1 MCGIVGY
8 VGRAEAAPILL
19 DGLRRLEYRGY
30 DSVGVAVVDRGHLE
44 TRKCAGRIAALARLM
59 KKRPPSG
66 CFGISHTRWATHGKV
81 TDENAH
87 PHFDASG
94 KLALVHNGVIE
105 NYQALKEKLIQ
116 DGDSNFCSETDTEVL
131 AHLIGKLYDESCA
144 STVDAPQ
151 KKARLFAAVR
161 TALQQV
167 IGTYGIALVHADV
180 PDFMIGARR
189 GSPLV
194 LGVGKEEN
202 FLASDVSAIVAYT
215 RDAVYL
221 NDFDVVALER
231 DKFEISSLAG
241 ESGDHRVS
249 KVEFT
254 AEDIKKGDFR
264 HYMLKEIFEQPNTV
278 RDAMRG
284 RLSVEECT
292 SKLGGLNM
300 APAELRDVGRI
311 VLTGCGTALHAA
323 MVGEYLIEQLAS
335 IPTEVEYASEFRHR
349 NTPMT
354 PDTLVF
360 AVSQSGE
367 TADTLGALRE
377 SRRKGYRTLGICNNV
392 ASTIARESDGGVYMH
407 AGPEIGVA
415 ATKSFTSQLVILT
428 LIGLLLGRMRNLS
441 TAEGTRIIKELETLP
456 GQIEEVLKLS
466 DQVKAIAK
474 KYVDVGG
481 MLFFGRQFNF
491 PIAVEGALKMK
502 EITYLFAEGHP
513 SAELKHGIIALVR
526 PDLPS
531 IFIAPDDAVFSKNL
545 NNIEQIKA
553 RKGPIIA
560 ITSGNGAKQLKDLAA
575 DIIEVPDVIDCL
587 SPVLTVIPLQ
597 LLAYHLAVEL
607 GRDVDKPR
615 SCHRVRFV
623 AFAGGAGAH
632 GLDRFV
638 VDGDTADDHQTN
650 PRRRRALFQ
659 SYTQRIWRNRSGRG
673 GE

>member
-30 DSVGVAVVDRGHLE
+30 DSAGIAIVDGGYLE
-44 TRKCAGRIAALARLM
+44 TRKCAGRIAALAKLTM
-59 KKRPPSG
+59 ERPLTGS
-66 CFGISHTRWATHGKV
+66 FGVSHTRWATHGKV

-105 NYQALKEKLIQ
+105 NYQALRDDLVRG
-116 DGDSNFCSETDTEVL
+116 GDNGFRSQTDTEVL

-144 STVDAPQ
+144 STVEIDQ
-151 KKARLFAAVR
+151 KKARLLAAVR
-161 TALQQV
+161 ASLQQV
-167 IGTYGIALVHADV
+167 IGTYGIALIHADI

-215 RDAVYL
+215 REAVYL
-221 NDFDVVALER
+221 HDFDIATVER
-231 DKFEISSLAG
+231 GKFEISSLAG
-241 ESGDHRVS
+241 TSGAHQVS
-249 KVEFT
+249 KLEFT
-254 AEDIKKGDFR
+254 AEDIKKGDYP
-264 HYMLKEIFEQPNTV
+264 HYMLKEIFEQPNSV

-284 RLSVEECT
+284 RLSLEECT
-292 SKLGGLNM
+292 AKLGGLNM
-300 APAELRDVGRI
+300 TPAQLRDVGRI

-323 MVGEYLIEQLAS
+323 MVGEFLIERLAT
-335 IPTEVEYASEFRHR
+335 IPTEIEYASEFRHR

-360 AVSQSGE
+360 AISQSGE

-377 SRRKGYRTLGICNNV
+377 SRRKGFRTLGICNNV

-441 TAEGTRIIKELETLP
+441 TAEGSRIIEALEALP
-456 GQIEEVLKLS
+456 EQIEAVLKLS
-466 DQVKAIAK
+466 DQIKAIAK
-474 KYVDVGG
+474 KYVDVNGI
-481 MLFFGRQFNF
+481 LFFGRQFNF
-491 PIAVEGALKMK
+491 PIALEGALKMK

-545 NNIEQIKA
+545 NNIEQVKA

-560 ITSGNGAKQLKDLAA
+560 FTSGNGAKRLKETA
-575 DIIEVPDVIDCL
+575 DEIISLPEAPDCL
-587 SPVLTVIPLQ
+587 MPILTVIPLQ

-615 SCHRVRFV
+615 NLAKSVTV
-623 AFAGGAGAH
+623 
-632 GLDRFV
+632 
-638 VDGDTADDHQTN
+638 
-650 PRRRRALFQ
+650 
-659 SYTQRIWRNRSGRG
+659 
-673 GE
+673 E

>member
-8 VGRAEAAPILL
+8 VGRSEAAPILL

-30 DSVGVAVVDRGHLE
+30 DSAGVAIVDGDRVE
-44 TRKCAGRIAALARLM
+44 TRKCAGRIAALAKLM
-59 KKRPPSG
+59 AEKPASG
-66 CFGISHTRWATHGKV
+66 SFGISHTRWATHGKV
-81 TDENAH
+81 NDENAH

-94 KLALVHNGVIE
+94 KIALVHNGVIE
-105 NYQALKEKLIQ
+105 NYQALKEQLNR
-116 DGDSNFCSETDTEVL
+116 DGNHDFHSQTDTEVL
-131 AHLIGKLYDESCA
+131 AHLIGSIYQQLDGKDS
-144 STVDAPQ
+144 
-151 KKARLFAAVR
+151 KARLVNAVR
-161 TALQQV
+161 AALKQV
-167 IGTYGIALVHADV
+167 IGTYGIAVVHANI
-180 PDFMIGARR
+180 PDFIIGARR

-194 LGVGKEEN
+194 LGVGKDEN

-221 NDFDVVALER
+221 NDFDVVAVER

-241 ESGDHRVS
+241 ETGDHQVS

-254 AEDIKKGDFR
+254 AEDIKKGDYP
-264 HYMLKEIFEQPNTV
+264 HYMLKEIFEQPDSV

-284 RLSVEECT
+284 RLSLEDCT
-292 SKLGGLNM
+292 AKLGGLNM
-300 APAELRDVGRI
+300 TPEQLRDVGRV

-354 PDTLVF
+354 PDALVF

-545 NNIEQIKA
+545 NNIEQVKA

-560 ITSGNGAKQLKDLAA
+560 ITSGNGAKQLKGLANE
-575 DIIEVPDVIDCL
+575 IVSLPDVADCL
-587 SPVLTVIPLQ
+587 SPILTVIPLQ

-615 SCHRVRFV
+615 NLAKSVTV
-623 AFAGGAGAH
+623 
-632 GLDRFV
+632 
-638 VDGDTADDHQTN
+638 
-650 PRRRRALFQ
+650 
-659 SYTQRIWRNRSGRG
+659 
-673 GE
+673 E

>member
-8 VGRAEAAPILL
+8 VGRAQATPILL

-30 DSVGVAVVDRGHLE
+30 DSAGIAVVERGHLE
-44 TRKCAGRIAALARLM
+44 TRKCAGRIAALTKLV
-59 KKRPPSG
+59 KKEPVSG
-66 CFGISHTRWATHGKV
+66 SLGISHTRWATHGKV
-81 TDENAH
+81 TDQNAH

-105 NYQALKEKLIQ
+105 NYQALKEQLIR
-116 DGDSNFCSETDTEVL
+116 DGDTNFRSETDTEVL

-144 STVDAPQ
+144 STADAPQ
-151 KKARLFAAVR
+151 KKARLVTAVR

-194 LGVGKEEN
+194 LGVGKSEN

-249 KVEFT
+249 KVEFA
-254 AEDIKKGDFR
+254 AEDIKKGDFQ

-284 RLSVEECT
+284 RLGLEDCT
-292 SKLGGLNM
+292 AKLGGLNM
-300 APAELRDVGRI
+300 TPAELRDVGRI
-311 VLTGCGTALHAA
+311 VLTGCGTALHAGR
-323 MVGEYLIEQLAS
+323 VGEYLIERLANV
-335 IPTEVEYASEFRHR
+335 PTEVEFASEFRHR

-354 PDTLVF
+354 PETLVF
-360 AVSQSGE
+360 AISQSGE

-377 SRRKGYRTLGICNNV
+377 SRRKGFRTLGICNNV

-415 ATKSFTSQLVILT
+415 ATKSFTSQLAILT
-428 LIGLLLGRMRNLS
+428 LLGLLFGRMRNLS
-441 TAEGTRIIKELETLP
+441 TAEGTRVIEALQALPERIEAALDLNDQIKE
-456 GQIEEVLKLS
+456 
-466 DQVKAIAK
+466 IAK
-474 KYVDVGG
+474 RYANANGF
-481 MLFFGRQFNF
+481 LFFGRQFNF
-491 PIAVEGALKMK
+491 PIALEGALKMK

-513 SAELKHGIIALVR
+513 SAELKHGIIALIR

-531 IFIAPDDAVFSKNL
+531 IFIAPDDSVFSINL
-545 NNIEQIKA
+545 NNIEQVKA
-553 RKGPIIA
+553 RKGPVIA
-560 ITSGNGAKQLKDLAA
+560 LTSGNGARQFEGIANEIIVLPAA
-575 DIIEVPDVIDCL
+575 PDCVMPIL
-587 SPVLTVIPLQ
+587 SVIPLQ

-615 SCHRVRFV
+615 NLAKSVTV
-623 AFAGGAGAH
+623 
-632 GLDRFV
+632 
-638 VDGDTADDHQTN
+638 
-650 PRRRRALFQ
+650 
-659 SYTQRIWRNRSGRG
+659 
-673 GE
+673 E

>member
-8 VGRAEAAPILL
+8 VGRSEAAPILL

-30 DSVGVAVVDRGHLE
+30 DSAGVAIVDGHHVE
-44 TRKCAGRIAALARLM
+44 TRKCAGRIASLAKLM
-59 KKRPPSG
+59 AEKPPAGSY
-66 CFGISHTRWATHGKV
+66 GIGHTRWATHGKV
-81 TDENAH
+81 TDDNAH

-94 KLALVHNGVIE
+94 KIALIHNGVIE
-105 NYQALKEKLIQ
+105 NYQALKDQLVV
-116 DGDSNFCSETDTEVL
+116 DGDNHFVSQTDTEVL
-131 AHLIGKLYDESCA
+131 AHLIGKIYQQLDGKDS
-144 STVDAPQ
+144 
-151 KKARLFAAVR
+151 KARLVNAVR
-161 TALQQV
+161 AALKQV
-167 IGTYGIALVHADV
+167 VGTYGIAVVHSDI
-180 PDFMIGARR
+180 PDFMVGARR

-194 LGVGKEEN
+194 LGVGKDEN

-221 NDFDVVALER
+221 NDFDVVAIER

-241 ESGDHRVS
+241 EAGDHEIS

-254 AEDIKKGDFR
+254 QEDIKKGDYA
-264 HYMLKEIFEQPNTV
+264 HYMLKEIFEQPDTV

-284 RLSVEECT
+284 RLTVEECT
-292 SKLGGLNM
+292 AKLGGLNM
-300 APAELRDVGRI
+300 TPAELRDVARV
-311 VLTGCGTALHAA
+311 VLTGCGTALHAG
-323 MVGEYLIEQLAS
+323 MVGEYLIEQLAT

-354 PDTLVF
+354 SNTLVF
-360 AVSQSGE
+360 AISQSGE

-428 LIGLLLGRMRNLS
+428 LIGLLLGRMRHLS
-441 TAEGTRIIKELETLP
+441 TAEGSRIIEALEALP
-456 GQIEEVLKLS
+456 EQVEKVLELS
-466 DQVKAIAK
+466 DQIKEIAE
-474 KYVDVGG
+474 KYAEING

-491 PIAVEGALKMK
+491 PIALEGALKMK

-531 IFIAPDDAVFSKNL
+531 IFIAPEDAVFSKNL
-545 NNIEQIKA
+545 NNIEQVKA

-560 ITSGNGAKQLKDLAA
+560 LTSGNGAKRLKGLAN
-575 DIIEVPDVIDCL
+575 DIIEVPSVPDPV
-587 SPVLTVIPLQ
+587 SPILTVIPLQ
-597 LLAYHLAVEL
+597 LLAYHLAVAL

-615 SCHRVRFV
+615 NLAKSVTV
-623 AFAGGAGAH
+623 
-632 GLDRFV
+632 
-638 VDGDTADDHQTN
+638 
-650 PRRRRALFQ
+650 
-659 SYTQRIWRNRSGRG
+659 
-673 GE
+673 E